1 VTDEV
6 TVDLGNVARMMGVSE
21 EFVRTLI
28 ALKYIRS
35 ARENGEDVVPVAELD
50 WLLQR
55 DRVGNG

>member
-1 VTDEV
+1 MNAADFTC
-6 TVDLGNVARMMGVSE
+6 VSE

-28 ALKYIRS
+28 ALKYIKS